1 MHLVT
6 VLCTR
11 RGHVTTSLTR
21 PEPEKAPEA
30 DTSSLW
36 ASKYLPH
43 LWKTFFHSQNIT
55 ADLHD
60 YWNCHELLDLRTY
73 FYNFTSRRSHLHTA
87 QPSQSVKADWTSPRF
102 DLKTRSLNFAKLMFE
117 MLHSYTQPQHLSSY
131 SSSPSN
137 AWQGAAFL
145 VQTRPFSP
153 TLHTYSGH
161 ENQAPILHPWSFY
174 SFIGTW
180 RLGNSSL
187 RV

>member
-11 RGHVTTSLTR
+11 KGHITTSLTR
-21 PEPEKAPEA
+21 PEPEEAPEG

-43 LWKTFFHSQNIT
+43 LWKTVFHPQNIT

-73 FYNFTSRRSHLHTA
+73 FYNLTPRRSHLHMA

-102 DLKTRSLNFAKLMFE
+102 DL
-117 MLHSYTQPQHLSSY
+117 
-131 SSSPSN
+131 
-137 AWQGAAFL
+137 
-145 VQTRPFSP
+145 
-153 TLHTYSGH
+153 
-161 ENQAPILHPWSFY
+161 ENQELKFCKTDVWDITLLYTATAFKQLLLQPLQRMVGSCF
-174 SFIGTW
+174 
-180 RLGNSSL
+180 LGSNL
-187 RV
+187 TI